1 MIFIK
6 NRKFSNKIDVTTK
19 TVGANIVSTMP
30 INLNQNSVNE
40 EHEVPSQ
47 ERATHTEVKDNK
59 TKCQTNFPTNS
70 SATSCSDFILDETNS
85 MDVQE
90 VVKIF
95 AVYIQI
101 IYFNS
106 IWKSS
111 RAYSRKKLF

>member
-1 MIFIK
+1 M
-6 NRKFSNKIDVTTK
+6 NS
-19 TVGANIVSTMP
+19 
-30 INLNQNSVNE
+30 NQNSVNE

-70 SATSCSDFILDETNS
+70 SATSCSDFILDEPNS

-101 IYFNS
+101 IYF
-106 IWKSS
+106 
-111 RAYSRKKLF
+111 